1 MHWGR
6 QYGSMI
12 IGRCVDTLASR
23 DEAKKAPG
31 KPASSAGGRSSV
43 QSVVHA
49 LDIFDYLASSGGE
62 AGVTELAQSLHIHK
76 STASRLLATLNARGY
91 VSRNPQS
98 GKYSLGMH
106 LVELSR
112 VKLDQIDLRQLARPY
127 LEDLVS
133 STGETAHMAVLDR
146 GKVVYIDKVD
156 TLQTLGMR
164 SRIGYRIA
172 AHCTALGKALLA
184 ELPAEELDAVLDPD
198 KMVRFT
204 SNTIT
209 DLDTLKLH
217 LASVRERGYAIDDE
231 EHEDGIRCIAAAIRD
246 HAGRVVAAISVS
258 GPTFRITREKA
269 DTIGRLVSDAA
280 RQLSASAGYAGPRR
294 HV

>member
-1 MHWGR
+1 
-6 QYGSMI
+6 
-12 IGRCVDTLASR
+12 LASR
-23 DEAKKAPG
+23 GEISKTRSKS
-31 KPASSAGGRSSV
+31 ASDRSGRSSV

-62 AGVTELAQSLHIHK
+62 AGVTELAQFLGIHK
-76 STASRLLATLNARGY
+76 STASRLLATLNERGY
-91 VSRNPQS
+91 VSRSPQS

-127 LEDLVS
+127 LENLVS
-133 STGETAHMAVLDR
+133 ATGETAHLAVLDH

-156 TLQTLGMR
+156 TPQTLGMR

-184 ELPAEELDAVLDPD
+184 ELPAAELDSVLDTD

-209 DLDTLKLH
+209 DPDTLKLH

-231 EHEDGIRCIAAAIRD
+231 EHEDGIRCIAAAIKD

-269 DTIGRLVSDAA
+269 DAIGRLVGDAA
-280 RQLSASAGYAGPRR
+280 RRLSASSGYVAPRAR
-294 HV
+294 SLASYRWAIAADG